1 MRIIDRQFRHHPHHY
16 VLQCLLAMAAIMIV
30 LLFMN
35 AVAYTALIAALGAS
49 AFIVFTMP
57 DLNVAKP
64 RFLVGGYIVGILV
77 GVPLGMVRRWH
88 WLTNLGMTE
97 SASLVLLGGL
107 AVGLAIFLMVITNTE
122 HPPAAGVALG
132 LVVSTT
138 WDVTTLA
145 VILNAIIALSVL
157 KWLLRPFL
165 KNLL

>member
-1 MRIIDRQFRHHPHHY
+1 MRIIDKKFPHHPLQY
-16 VLQCLLAMAAIMIV
+16 VLQCLLATAAIMIV

-57 DLNVAKP
+57 GLNVAKP
-64 RFLVGGYIVGILV
+64 RFVVGGYVVGTVV
-77 GVPLGMVRRWH
+77 GVTLGMVRRWH
-88 WLTNLGMTE
+88 WLTNLGMAE

-132 LVVSTT
+132 LVVNTT
-138 WDVTTLA
+138 WDVATLA
-145 VILNAIIALSVL
+145 VILNAVLALCVL